1 MWTSKFLADL
11 KPRGVYAF
19 VMTATHQHSHDHS
32 HGHHDHGPINFDKA
46 FTIGIILNISFVIIE
61 ASYGVAA
68 NSLALLADAGHNLSD
83 VLGLVVAWIA
93 TILVRRKPSQ
103 NFTFGLRSS
112 SILAA
117 LSNAVFLLLAIG
129 GVAWEAIGRFKSPP
143 PVAGGTVIAVAF
155 VGILIN
161 GVTAYLFASGRKSDL
176 NIKGAYMHML
186 ADAFV
191 SAGVVIAGII
201 MLNTG
206 WNWLDPLV
214 SLVVSFVILRGTW
227 GLLKESMKLALNA
240 VPSGIN
246 PSDVLYFL
254 KAKKGVEKVHDLHI
268 WGMSTTENALTAHLV
283 MPGGHPGDSFIHH
296 VCQELNH
303 KYNLHHSTL
312 QIELGNDPDHPCAL
326 ESDEVV

>member
-1 MWTSKFLADL
+1 MNN
-11 KPRGVYAF
+11 
-19 VMTATHQHSHDHS
+19 HQHPSHDHS
-32 HGHHDHGPINFDKA
+32 HSHGLINFDKA
-46 FTIGIILNISFVIIE
+46 FTIGIFLNICFVLIE
-61 ASYGVAA
+61 ASYGIAA

-143 PVAGGTVIAVAF
+143 VVDSRTVMAVAF

-161 GVTAYLFASGRKSDL
+161 GVTAYLFASGRKNDL
-176 NIKGAYMHML
+176 NIKGAYLHML
-186 ADAFV
+186 SDAFV
-191 SAGVVIAGII
+191 SAGVVVAGFL
-201 MLNTG
+201 MLKTG
-206 WNWLDPLV
+206 WSWLDPVV
-214 SLVVSFVILRGTW
+214 SLAVSLVILRGTW
-227 GLLKESMKLALNA
+227 GLLKDSMRLALNA

-246 PSDVLYFL
+246 PTDVLDFL

-283 MPGGHPGDSFIHH
+283 MPAGHPGDSFIHH
-296 VCQELNH
+296 VCEELNH

-312 QIELGNDPDHPCAL
+312 QIELGNDPHHPCSL